1 VPLSPQILVI
11 AVSWQKHDIQA
22 FANALIRT
30 PLFFAHLLVP
40 TTPNPFLQ
48 QLACAAFP
56 QRCIYRHLNSLGS
69 CCGIEKASQASL

>member
-40 TTPNPFLQ
+40 TTPNPFNNSRLPLFHNVAFIVTSTA
-48 QLACAAFP
+48 LARAA
-56 QRCIYRHLNSLGS
+56 
-69 CCGIEKASQASL
+69 E